1 MGSGAE
7 RDLLEVTITPCAGQ
21 TIHPSSP
28 RIHGGYIKRHWDKPF
43 SHRVPVR
50 GFARL
55 DIQDMGELG
64 LADEE
69 QRFHHLGKWNGF
81 QPLFQKKYK
90 FSALAISAL
99 NVNFT
104 PQSKRRYPD
113 YRGHRPPI
121 TSASSHCDVTVP
133 ASSE

>member
-1 MGSGAE
+1 MALSAGGLRGREGSLRGYYH
-7 RDLLEVTITPCAGQ
+7 TI

-28 RIHGGYIKRHWDKPF
+28 WMHGRYIKRHWDKPF

-50 GFARL
+50 GFVRL

-69 QRFHHLGKWNGF
+69 QRFHR
-81 QPLFQKKYK
+81 LFQKKYK

-99 NVNFT
+99 NV
-104 PQSKRRYPD
+104 
-113 YRGHRPPI
+113 
-121 TSASSHCDVTVP
+121 TSLLTAYQVELLEEMGCLLDAGSPNP
-133 ASSE
+133 AL